1 MKKVIL
7 IAILITLLP
16 SCKIA
21 HSLIEL
27 NRKNAKVY
35 NYKLA
40 DKEIKFVSLHHMGKK
55 EFYDDVK
62 SIIDINKKDGFRV
75 YHERVSSVFEGD
87 SLLKDIIRRKAR
99 KIKGFSGTY
108 KENAESSMFD
118 KYVQQPD
125 NIDLGIDDTD
135 LWADVN
141 YLQLINEWEKINGV
155 IVLDSLDL
163 NTSFTEKFSKGEFYT
178 KKQYHKILIEYRN
191 EHLIN
196 LIKTNSDKKILI
208 FYGDGHRKDFKKRLK
223 KSGNH

>member
-1 MKKVIL
+1 ML
-7 IAILITLLP
+7 TLS

-40 DKEIKFVSLHHMGKK
+40 DKEIKFVSMHHMGKK

-62 SIIDINKKDGFRV
+62 NIIAINKKDGFRV
-75 YHERVSSVFEGD
+75 YHERVSSMFEGD
-87 SLLKDIIRRKAR
+87 SLLRDIIRRKAR

-108 KENAESSMFD
+108 KENVESSMFD

-141 YLQLINEWEKINGV
+141 YFQLINEWERINDV
-155 IVLDSLDL
+155 IILDSIDL
-163 NTSFTEKFSKGEFYT
+163 HTPFNEKFNKGVFYT
-178 KKQYHKILIEYRN
+178 KKQYNKILIEYRN
-191 EHLIN
+191 EHLIH
-196 LIKTNSDKKILI
+196 LIKTNSDKKILV

>member
-1 MKKVIL
+1 
-7 IAILITLLP
+7 
-16 SCKIA
+16 
-21 HSLIEL
+21 
-27 NRKNAKVY
+27 
-35 NYKLA
+35 
-40 DKEIKFVSLHHMGKK
+40 MGKK
-55 EFYDDVK
+55 EFYEDVK
-62 SIIDINKKDGFRV
+62 SIIAINKKDGFRV

-87 SLLKDIIRRKAR
+87 SLLKDTIRRKAR

-118 KYVQQPD
+118 KYIQQPE

-141 YLQLINEWEKINGV
+141 YFQLINEWEKINGV

-196 LIKTNSDKKILI
+196 LIKTNPDKKILV

-223 KSGNH
+223 KSCNH